1 MNNMK
6 PKTWEECPSEV
17 LEKLLENIDLEYCRY
32 ESSSV
37 ETIHDILNDC
47 RSAVNSNKHI
57 LERMWNRLT
66 DADFSKMV
74 QSSIYDLD
82 HRSAELKYNAA
93 FNKWI
98 SCSDSELEEAETNLN
113 LCRSKCDQN

>member
-1 MNNMK
+1 MK
-6 PKTWEECPSEV
+6 PKTWKECPHIV
-17 LEKLLENIDLEYCRY
+17 LEKLLENIELEYCRY

-37 ETIHDILNDC
+37 ETICEILDYSNS
-47 RSAVNSNKHI
+47 SAANYNKFI
-57 LERMWNRLT
+57 LERMWDRLT
-66 DADFSKMV
+66 DEDFSKMV

-82 HRSAELKYNAA
+82 YSSAELKYNAA